1 MVFTILCLVAAIALV
16 AFLVIGVQKAKAKKA
31 NADKCPY
38 HGEEVGYET
47 SNPALSLV
55 KETPVATKKKP
66 AAKKPA
72 PKVAVKKTKSSTK

>member
-1 MVFTILCLVAAIALV
+1 MVFTILCLVAVIALV

-47 SNPALSLV
+47 SAPAPV

-66 AAKKPA
+66 ATKKPA

>member
-47 SNPALSLV
+47 SAPAPSLV